1 MQEQTA
7 AQLLTAASTAAKLAG
22 VNPKLLQ
29 QLSNTSQLQ
38 LTEFES
44 RPDVLGTVRR
54 MSTLSEQLPWQL
66 RQQPA
71 EQMPGSP
78 VESAIADDTAA
89 SIEVKVGV
97 TTPLLTVP
105 PASEVGSFAE
115 QQQQQGLELLILT
128 HEGSVFGSSSMMGDV
143 GQGGKEDE
151 ETAARAAYRQW
162 STSFEAGRVMAA
174 LQSNP
179 A

>member
-22 VNPKLLQ
+22 VKPKLLQ

-38 LTEFES
+38 LSDVES
-44 RPDVLGTVRR
+44 HPDALDIVRH

-71 EQMPGSP
+71 EQVPDSSG
-78 VESAIADDTAA
+78 EQANADDTAA
-89 SIEVKVGV
+89 SIEAKVGV
-97 TTPLLTVP
+97 TTPRLTVA
-105 PASEVGSFAE
+105 PALEVGSFAE
-115 QQQQQGLELLILT
+115 QQQQQGLELLSLT
-128 HEGSVFGSSSMMGDV
+128 HEGSVFGPSGMMGGV
-143 GQGGKEDE
+143 GQGGKGDE

-162 STSFEAGRVMAA
+162 SESFEAGRVTAT
-174 LQSNP
+174 L
-179 A
+179 